1 MRTVSYRKESEDLSL
16 RTFLLDIYS
25 TLYKTFGPQ
34 NWWPA
39 ESKFEIVVG
48 AVLTQNTNW
57 KNVERAIANLKRE
70 GVLSVEGILEN
81 RSRLPELI
89 RSVGYY
95 RVKTERLVNLMN
107 KIREYSSLEEFLS
120 LPMRRLREE
129 LLGIKGIGKE
139 TADSI
144 ILYAGKY
151 PIFVVDAYTRRLF
164 SRLGIIR
171 GDETYDEIQR
181 IVMDNT
187 PNDEYLYNEFHA
199 LIVELGKRY
208 CRKRPLHTGCP
219 LNKFCEGVDN
229 E

>member
-1 MRTVSYRKESEDLSL
+1 MRTVSYRKGSEGLSL

-25 TLYKTFGPQ
+25 TLYNTFGPQ
-34 NWWPA
+34 DWWPA

-81 RSRLPELI
+81 KSRLPELI

-107 KIREYSSLEEFLS
+107 KIREYNSLEEFLN
-120 LPMRRLREE
+120 LPMRKLREE

-171 GDETYDEIQR
+171 GNETYDEIQK